1 MHDLAQCL
9 NQRGQCDVLLL
20 GFCKAFDKVPHCRL
34 FNKLQF
40 YGIQGSLLNWIK
52 NFLTDHSQQV
62 ILDNKQS
69 ISCKVLS
76 GVPQGTVLAPLLF
89 LIYINDLPLHVSNK
103 VRLYADD
110 VILYSYI
117 YSMDDCYKLQKD
129 LDSLT
134 MWSNKW
140 QMFFNPRKCEFL
152 RITNKKNFISFTY
165 HINDCSIQEVTHAKY
180 LGVVLDQH
188 LSWNDHIKKTASKA
202 TKVIGFLQR
211 NLYQCRPSFS

>member
-1 MHDLAQCL
+1 MSYYKH
-9 NQRGQCDVLLL
+9 
-20 GFCKAFDKVPHCRL
+20 
-34 FNKLQF
+34 
-40 YGIQGSLLNWIK
+40 
-52 NFLTDHSQQV
+52 
-62 ILDNKQS
+62 
-69 ISCKVLS
+69 
-76 GVPQGTVLAPLLF
+76 
-89 LIYINDLPLHVSNK
+89 
-103 VRLYADD
+103 ADD

-140 QMFFNPRKCEFL
+140 QIFFNPRKCEFL

-188 LSWNDHIKKTASKA
+188 LSWNDHIKK
-202 TKVIGFLQR
+202 
-211 NLYQCRPSFS
+211 NC

>member
-1 MHDLAQCL
+1 MRDLI
-9 NQRGQCDVLLL
+9 
-20 GFCKAFDKVPHCRL
+20 H
-34 FNKLQF
+34 
-40 YGIQGSLLNWIK
+40 
-52 NFLTDHSQQV
+52 
-62 ILDNKQS
+62 
-69 ISCKVLS
+69 
-76 GVPQGTVLAPLLF
+76 
-89 LIYINDLPLHVSNK
+89 LI
-103 VRLYADD
+103 YADD

-134 MWSNKW
+134 KWSHKW
-140 QMFFNPRKCEFL
+140 QMFFNPRKCKFL

-202 TKVIGFLQR
+202 IKVIGFLQR
-211 NLYQCRPSFS
+211 NLYQCPPLVKSIFTKPWLDLSWNIHQQFGTLTHQLISTV